1 MVEHRIEPW
10 LDAVD
15 RLVVLGADGVIVADG
30 PPRAVLAEQ
39 GPALARAGVWVPGLR
54 ACRSRWRSTPAWPH
68 RCTPGTGAVISAYD
82 VEVDLTR
89 RSSGSRRLRRTAL
102 APVDAELRAGRGLA
116 ISGPSGAGKS
126 TLLTVLA
133 GLRRPTRGR
142 VTAAAELA
150 HKSRVEPW
158 RWPSR
163 VLADRVSWSPQTPE
177 TGLVTTRVR
186 DELVATGQAVGR
198 DRAWLDARVDG
209 LLDALRLGHLADAS
223 PYHLSGGEQR
233 RLMVA
238 AALAHGPVAAT
249 FDEPTVGQDRNTWAA
264 VVGALGSARAAGS
277 ALGVA
282 THDETAMLALG
293 DDTCTLDTDRG
304 RAMRAAVGPLSRLAA
319 CLLPVVGA
327 LAVRDVRTGLIV
339 VAMQLVLLGWL
350 CTDWRSA
357 LGRLAFGA
365 IASTSIVIS
374 TWLYGGRDLDEA
386 LGAGLRVLSIVL
398 PAALLTATIDPS
410 RLGDHL
416 AQRLRLPARVVVAAT
431 SALQRL
437 DDTVETWRTIQLA
450 RRARGLGLDGGP
462 VRRVRASAAG
472 AFALLV
478 VSLRRATVTT
488 IAMDARG
495 FATATRRTWAEPAP
509 WTTADSAV
517 LAASLALAVLPWTL
531 R

>member
-1 MVEHRIEPW
+1 
-10 LDAVD
+10 
-15 RLVVLGADGVIVADG
+15 
-30 PPRAVLAEQ
+30 
-39 GPALARAGVWVPGLR
+39 
-54 ACRSRWRSTPAWPH
+54 
-68 RCTPGTGAVISAYD
+68 
-82 VEVDLTR
+82 
-89 RSSGSRRLRRTAL
+89 
-102 APVDAELRAGRGLA
+102 
-116 ISGPSGAGKS
+116 
-126 TLLTVLA
+126 
-133 GLRRPTRGR
+133 
-142 VTAAAELA
+142 
-150 HKSRVEPW
+150 
-158 RWPSR
+158 
-163 VLADRVSWSPQTPE
+163 
-177 TGLVTTRVR
+177 
-186 DELVATGQAVGR
+186 
-198 DRAWLDARVDG
+198 
-209 LLDALRLGHLADAS
+209 
-223 PYHLSGGEQR
+223 
-233 RLMVA
+233 
-238 AALAHGPVAAT
+238 
-249 FDEPTVGQDRNTWAA
+249 
-264 VVGALGSARAAGS
+264 
-277 ALGVA
+277 
-282 THDETAMLALG
+282 
-293 DDTCTLDTDRG
+293 
-304 RAMRAAVGPLSRLAA
+304 MRAAVGPLSRLAA

-374 TWLYGGRDLDEA
+374 TWLYGGRDFDEA

-495 FATATRRTWAEPAP
+495 FATATRRTWAESAP
-509 WTTADSAV
+509 WTIADSAL

>member
-1 MVEHRIEPW
+1 M
-10 LDAVD
+10 
-15 RLVVLGADGVIVADG
+15 
-30 PPRAVLAEQ
+30 
-39 GPALARAGVWVPGLR
+39 
-54 ACRSRWRSTPAWPH
+54 
-68 RCTPGTGAVISAYD
+68 
-82 VEVDLTR
+82 
-89 RSSGSRRLRRTAL
+89 
-102 APVDAELRAGRGLA
+102 
-116 ISGPSGAGKS
+116 
-126 TLLTVLA
+126 
-133 GLRRPTRGR
+133 R
-142 VTAAAELA
+142 V
-150 HKSRVEPW
+150 
-158 RWPSR
+158 
-163 VLADRVSWSPQTPE
+163 
-177 TGLVTTRVR
+177 
-186 DELVATGQAVGR
+186 
-198 DRAWLDARVDG
+198 
-209 LLDALRLGHLADAS
+209 
-223 PYHLSGGEQR
+223 
-233 RLMVA
+233 
-238 AALAHGPVAAT
+238 
-249 FDEPTVGQDRNTWAA
+249 
-264 VVGALGSARAAGS
+264 
-277 ALGVA
+277 
-282 THDETAMLALG
+282 
-293 DDTCTLDTDRG
+293 
-304 RAMRAAVGPLSRLAA
+304 AVGPLSRLAA

-374 TWLYGGRDLDEA
+374 TWLYGGRDFDEA

-410 RLGDHL
+410 QLGDHL

>member
-1 MVEHRIEPW
+1 
-10 LDAVD
+10 
-15 RLVVLGADGVIVADG
+15 
-30 PPRAVLAEQ
+30 
-39 GPALARAGVWVPGLR
+39 
-54 ACRSRWRSTPAWPH
+54 
-68 RCTPGTGAVISAYD
+68 
-82 VEVDLTR
+82 
-89 RSSGSRRLRRTAL
+89 
-102 APVDAELRAGRGLA
+102 
-116 ISGPSGAGKS
+116 
-126 TLLTVLA
+126 
-133 GLRRPTRGR
+133 
-142 VTAAAELA
+142 
-150 HKSRVEPW
+150 
-158 RWPSR
+158 
-163 VLADRVSWSPQTPE
+163 
-177 TGLVTTRVR
+177 
-186 DELVATGQAVGR
+186 
-198 DRAWLDARVDG
+198 
-209 LLDALRLGHLADAS
+209 
-223 PYHLSGGEQR
+223 
-233 RLMVA
+233 
-238 AALAHGPVAAT
+238 
-249 FDEPTVGQDRNTWAA
+249 
-264 VVGALGSARAAGS
+264 
-277 ALGVA
+277 
-282 THDETAMLALG
+282 
-293 DDTCTLDTDRG
+293 
-304 RAMRAAVGPLSRLAA
+304 MRAAVGPLSRLAA

-374 TWLYGGRDLDEA
+374 TWLYGGRDFDEA

-410 RLGDHL
+410 QLVDHL

-450 RRARGLGLDGGP
+450 RRARGLGLDGGL

>member
-1 MVEHRIEPW
+1 
-10 LDAVD
+10 
-15 RLVVLGADGVIVADG
+15 
-30 PPRAVLAEQ
+30 
-39 GPALARAGVWVPGLR
+39 
-54 ACRSRWRSTPAWPH
+54 
-68 RCTPGTGAVISAYD
+68 
-82 VEVDLTR
+82 
-89 RSSGSRRLRRTAL
+89 
-102 APVDAELRAGRGLA
+102 
-116 ISGPSGAGKS
+116 
-126 TLLTVLA
+126 
-133 GLRRPTRGR
+133 
-142 VTAAAELA
+142 
-150 HKSRVEPW
+150 
-158 RWPSR
+158 
-163 VLADRVSWSPQTPE
+163 
-177 TGLVTTRVR
+177 
-186 DELVATGQAVGR
+186 
-198 DRAWLDARVDG
+198 
-209 LLDALRLGHLADAS
+209 
-223 PYHLSGGEQR
+223 
-233 RLMVA
+233 
-238 AALAHGPVAAT
+238 
-249 FDEPTVGQDRNTWAA
+249 
-264 VVGALGSARAAGS
+264 
-277 ALGVA
+277 
-282 THDETAMLALG
+282 
-293 DDTCTLDTDRG
+293 
-304 RAMRAAVGPLSRLAA
+304 MRAAVGPLSRLAA

-374 TWLYGGRDLDEA
+374 TWLYGGRDFDEA

-495 FATATRRTWAEPAP
+495 FATATRRTWAESAP

>member
-1 MVEHRIEPW
+1 
-10 LDAVD
+10 
-15 RLVVLGADGVIVADG
+15 
-30 PPRAVLAEQ
+30 
-39 GPALARAGVWVPGLR
+39 
-54 ACRSRWRSTPAWPH
+54 
-68 RCTPGTGAVISAYD
+68 
-82 VEVDLTR
+82 
-89 RSSGSRRLRRTAL
+89 
-102 APVDAELRAGRGLA
+102 
-116 ISGPSGAGKS
+116 
-126 TLLTVLA
+126 
-133 GLRRPTRGR
+133 
-142 VTAAAELA
+142 
-150 HKSRVEPW
+150 
-158 RWPSR
+158 
-163 VLADRVSWSPQTPE
+163 
-177 TGLVTTRVR
+177 
-186 DELVATGQAVGR
+186 
-198 DRAWLDARVDG
+198 
-209 LLDALRLGHLADAS
+209 
-223 PYHLSGGEQR
+223 
-233 RLMVA
+233 
-238 AALAHGPVAAT
+238 
-249 FDEPTVGQDRNTWAA
+249 
-264 VVGALGSARAAGS
+264 
-277 ALGVA
+277 
-282 THDETAMLALG
+282 
-293 DDTCTLDTDRG
+293 
-304 RAMRAAVGPLSRLAA
+304 MRAAVGPLSRLAA

-339 VAMQLVLLGWL
+339 VALQLVLLGWL
-350 CTDWRSA
+350 CTDWHSA

-374 TWLYGGRDLDEA
+374 TWLYGGRDFDEA

-462 VRRVRASAAG
+462 VRRLRASAAG

-495 FATATRRTWAEPAP
+495 FATATRRTWAESAP
-509 WTTADSAV
+509 WTAADSAV

>member
-1 MVEHRIEPW
+1 M
-10 LDAVD
+10 
-15 RLVVLGADGVIVADG
+15 
-30 PPRAVLAEQ
+30 
-39 GPALARAGVWVPGLR
+39 
-54 ACRSRWRSTPAWPH
+54 
-68 RCTPGTGAVISAYD
+68 
-82 VEVDLTR
+82 
-89 RSSGSRRLRRTAL
+89 
-102 APVDAELRAGRGLA
+102 
-116 ISGPSGAGKS
+116 
-126 TLLTVLA
+126 
-133 GLRRPTRGR
+133 R
-142 VTAAAELA
+142 V
-150 HKSRVEPW
+150 
-158 RWPSR
+158 
-163 VLADRVSWSPQTPE
+163 
-177 TGLVTTRVR
+177 
-186 DELVATGQAVGR
+186 
-198 DRAWLDARVDG
+198 
-209 LLDALRLGHLADAS
+209 
-223 PYHLSGGEQR
+223 
-233 RLMVA
+233 
-238 AALAHGPVAAT
+238 
-249 FDEPTVGQDRNTWAA
+249 
-264 VVGALGSARAAGS
+264 
-277 ALGVA
+277 
-282 THDETAMLALG
+282 
-293 DDTCTLDTDRG
+293 
-304 RAMRAAVGPLSRLAA
+304 AVGPLSRLAA

-374 TWLYGGRDLDEA
+374 TWLYGGRDFDEA

-410 RLGDHL
+410 QLGDHL

-509 WTTADSAV
+509 WTIADSAV

>member
-1 MVEHRIEPW
+1 M
-10 LDAVD
+10 
-15 RLVVLGADGVIVADG
+15 
-30 PPRAVLAEQ
+30 
-39 GPALARAGVWVPGLR
+39 
-54 ACRSRWRSTPAWPH
+54 
-68 RCTPGTGAVISAYD
+68 
-82 VEVDLTR
+82 
-89 RSSGSRRLRRTAL
+89 
-102 APVDAELRAGRGLA
+102 
-116 ISGPSGAGKS
+116 
-126 TLLTVLA
+126 
-133 GLRRPTRGR
+133 R
-142 VTAAAELA
+142 V
-150 HKSRVEPW
+150 
-158 RWPSR
+158 
-163 VLADRVSWSPQTPE
+163 
-177 TGLVTTRVR
+177 
-186 DELVATGQAVGR
+186 
-198 DRAWLDARVDG
+198 
-209 LLDALRLGHLADAS
+209 
-223 PYHLSGGEQR
+223 
-233 RLMVA
+233 
-238 AALAHGPVAAT
+238 
-249 FDEPTVGQDRNTWAA
+249 
-264 VVGALGSARAAGS
+264 
-277 ALGVA
+277 
-282 THDETAMLALG
+282 
-293 DDTCTLDTDRG
+293 
-304 RAMRAAVGPLSRLAA
+304 AVGPLSRLAA

-374 TWLYGGRDLDEA
+374 TWLYGGRDFDEA

-410 RLGDHL
+410 QLGDHL

-462 VRRVRASAAG
+462 VRRVKASAAG

>member
-1 MVEHRIEPW
+1 
-10 LDAVD
+10 
-15 RLVVLGADGVIVADG
+15 
-30 PPRAVLAEQ
+30 
-39 GPALARAGVWVPGLR
+39 
-54 ACRSRWRSTPAWPH
+54 
-68 RCTPGTGAVISAYD
+68 
-82 VEVDLTR
+82 
-89 RSSGSRRLRRTAL
+89 
-102 APVDAELRAGRGLA
+102 
-116 ISGPSGAGKS
+116 
-126 TLLTVLA
+126 
-133 GLRRPTRGR
+133 
-142 VTAAAELA
+142 
-150 HKSRVEPW
+150 
-158 RWPSR
+158 
-163 VLADRVSWSPQTPE
+163 
-177 TGLVTTRVR
+177 
-186 DELVATGQAVGR
+186 
-198 DRAWLDARVDG
+198 
-209 LLDALRLGHLADAS
+209 
-223 PYHLSGGEQR
+223 
-233 RLMVA
+233 
-238 AALAHGPVAAT
+238 
-249 FDEPTVGQDRNTWAA
+249 
-264 VVGALGSARAAGS
+264 
-277 ALGVA
+277 
-282 THDETAMLALG
+282 
-293 DDTCTLDTDRG
+293 
-304 RAMRAAVGPLSRLAA
+304 MRAAVGPLSRLAA

-374 TWLYGGRDLDEA
+374 TWLYGGRDFDEA

-410 RLGDHL
+410 QLGDHL